1 MKCMY
6 KQSKRGLPSDV
17 RAMALRVDAVVGI
30 DMEYMISMI
39 IPMIWVIEIK
49 FCAAPYCVQQE
60 IYGVER
66 TWELALLILGVLNI

>member
-30 DMEYMISMI
+30 DMEYKH
-39 IPMIWVIEIK
+39 VGEDD
-49 FCAAPYCVQQE
+49 
-60 IYGVER
+60 
-66 TWELALLILGVLNI
+66 